1 MSEPLAR
8 PRYRWAVLAAGTVGQ
23 ATYLALLTGPAVLAP
38 TFRDELALSLTQ
50 VGVVIAAP
58 WIGPILTLLPW
69 GLLADRIG
77 ERRVLAGG
85 LGACG
90 VLALA
95 IAFVDEFVP
104 LVLLLAAIGAAG
116 ASVNSASGRA
126 VMSWFGAEERGLALG
141 IRQGSTPLGGVVSAL
156 TLPAIAEDG
165 GLRASFLFL
174 GALVSAAA
182 AAGGL
187 VLRDVPAD
195 SGVEEAPRVLRDR
208 RLWRLASAGGLYL
221 VAQMAVTGFVVLYL
235 HDERAL
241 SNKEAGAVL
250 AAMQALAIVVR
261 VALGRWSD
269 VLGDR
274 IFPLRLVGTASGVAL
289 AATALLLGAS
299 TEVVVVAFVVAGT
312 LAMSWNGLAF
322 AGAAELAGRA
332 RSGAALGFQQTVLSA
347 TAAVASPLFAAAVDA
362 TSWRTAFLAAS
373 VAPVVGWAMLAPLRE
388 RV

>member
-1 MSEPLAR
+1 
-8 PRYRWAVLAAGTVGQ
+8 
-23 ATYLALLTGPAVLAP
+23 VLAP

-156 TLPAIAEDG
+156 TLPAIAAGG
-165 GLRASFLFL
+165 GLRAAFLFL
-174 GALVSAAA
+174 GALVLCAA
-182 AAGGL
+182 AAGGV

-208 RLWRLASAGGLYL
+208 RLWRLAGAGGLYL

-235 HDERAL
+235 HDERDL
-241 SNKEAGAVL
+241 SNQEAGAVL
-250 AAMQALAIVVR
+250 ALMQALAIIVR
-261 VALGRWSD
+261 IAVGRWSD

-274 IFPLRLVGTASGVAL
+274 IFPLRLVGAASGIAL
-289 AATALLLGAS
+289 AATALLLGAR
-299 TEVVVVAFVVAGT
+299 TEVVVIAFVLAGM

-347 TAAVASPLFAAAVDA
+347 TAAVASPMFAAAVDA